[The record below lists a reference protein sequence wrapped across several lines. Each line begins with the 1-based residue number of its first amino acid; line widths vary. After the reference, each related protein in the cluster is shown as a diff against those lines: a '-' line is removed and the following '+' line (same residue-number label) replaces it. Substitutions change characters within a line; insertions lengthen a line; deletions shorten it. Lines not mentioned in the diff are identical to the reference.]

1 MKITIE
7 RKQKKAKK
15 FVQFSKR
22 CLGAMI
28 VLWFV
33 GALFGFVVVTVQV
46 ARGDM
51 TVSLS
56 DLLMYIGAPMT
67 GGIVSYMLKS
77 AAENREKIKGNNPKR
92 EETTYEHTE
101 T

>member
-7 RKQKKAKK
+7 RKTSQEKK

-33 GALFGFVVVTVQV
+33 GALFGFVVVAMQV
-46 ARGDM
+46 IRNDM
-51 TVSLS
+51 TVNLS
-56 DLLMYIGAPMT
+56 DLFLFIGAPMT
-67 GGIVSYMLKS
+67 GGIVSYMIKS
-77 AAENREKIKGNNPKR
+77 AAENKEKIKGENS
-92 EETTYEHTE
+92 YEHTE
-101 T
+101 I